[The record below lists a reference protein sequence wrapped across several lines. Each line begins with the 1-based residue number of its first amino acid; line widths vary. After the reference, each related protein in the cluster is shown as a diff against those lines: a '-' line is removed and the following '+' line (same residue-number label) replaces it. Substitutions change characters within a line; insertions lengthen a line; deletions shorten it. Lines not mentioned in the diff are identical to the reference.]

1 MRGAARSKPW
11 NGGLG
16 SEAGVEMTKLYWTGS
31 AFVPVNE
38 TAAAKD
44 AARLRQEA
52 PFTGTYALCSQTNR
66 WEIHLGQNGFAAA
79 S

>member
-1 MRGAARSKPW
+1 
-11 NGGLG
+11 
-16 SEAGVEMTKLYWTGS
+16 MTKLYWTGS
-31 AFVPVNE
+31 AFAPVNE
-38 TAAAKD
+38 TAAAKN

-52 PFTGTYALCSQTNR
+52 AFVGTDALPSQESR

>member
-31 AFVPVNE
+31 AFAPVNE
-38 TAAAKD
+38 TAAAKS
-44 AARLRQEA
+44 AARMRQEA
-52 PFTGTYALCSQTNR
+52 AFIGTDALPSQKSR
-66 WEIHLGQNGFAAA
+66 CEIQLGQSGFAAA

>member
-1 MRGAARSKPW
+1 
-11 NGGLG
+11 
-16 SEAGVEMTKLYWTGS
+16 MTKMYWTGS

-44 AARLRQEA
+44 AARLRQET
-52 PFTGTYALCSQTNR
+52 PFTGTYALSSQTNR